1 MNDTNKIRK
10 KIYIPLD
17 SSFNYTGLVIGPKG
31 SNQKRLEMET
41 GCKILVRGRGSKKE
55 GQEPETDDDDD
66 QHVLIVGDNTDQVKN
81 AVNQVHRIIFAG
93 KFLYSQ

>member
-10 KIYIPLD
+10 KIYIPQD

-66 QHVLIVGDNTDQVKN
+66 QHVLIVGDTEQ
-81 AVNQVHRIIFAG
+81 
-93 KFLYSQ
+93 